1 MKKKIKMNKKISQKI
16 NKIKKMN
23 YKPIKKMKII
33 LKKKLNLM
41 MYLYKIKNFNKTN
54 LTKLKKK

>member
-1 MKKKIKMNKKISQKI
+1 MFQKNNKI
-16 NKIKKMN
+16 NKMN

-33 LKKKLNLM
+33 LKKKINLK

-54 LTKLKKK
+54 LIKLKKK